1 MWTFY
6 PPPVSCADAGVQKQR
21 GQRVVHRRILVIIA
35 AGLVLLAGAIV
46 AITLTRPRPELHEAA
61 GSRVPPPAAPTPKPV
76 PPKTDAPAVVPEPGR
91 RSARRAPAPKPE
103 PSPSSDASARV
114 ETPTAGVLRIDS
126 DVPGAQVFIDRE
138 YVGATPVTASDVKPG
153 THRLNVS
160 AQGYEGVAD
169 TIDVSPGPRDIL
181 IKLKDVR
188 LDAKIDVVHKHRIG
202 SCKGRLIA
210 TARGLR
216 YETANKDDGFSS
228 SLLDLGT
235 FQVDY
240 LEKNLRVTPR
250 SGKRYDFTDP
260 EGNADRLFVFHRDV
274 EKARERLRK
283 GDHPSE

>member
-1 MWTFY
+1 LN
-6 PPPVSCADAGVQKQR
+6 
-21 GQRVVHRRILVIIA
+21 RRILIVVA
-35 AGLVLLAGAIV
+35 AGLVLLAGALV
-46 AITLTRPRPELHEAA
+46 AINLTRPRPAPREAA
-61 GSRVPPPAAPTPKPV
+61 TNPVRPRPPSAATPAAETPKPDAAAIV
-76 PPKTDAPAVVPEPGR
+76 PDAAR
-91 RSARRAPAPKPE
+91 RSARRSAAPKPA
-103 PSPSSDASARV
+103 PSSPADAPTRLEA
-114 ETPTAGVLRIDS
+114 PATAGVLRIDS

-138 YVGATPVTASDVKPG
+138 YIGAAPVTASDVKPG

-160 AQGYEGVAD
+160 APGYDGVAD

-216 YETANKDDGFSS
+216 YETANKDDGFTSA
-228 SLLDLGT
+228 LLDLAT

-240 LEKNLRVTPR
+240 LEKNLRVQPR

-283 GDHPSE
+283 GDPPGG

>member
-1 MWTFY
+1 
-6 PPPVSCADAGVQKQR
+6 VN
-21 GQRVVHRRILVIIA
+21 RRIVVIIVV
-35 AGLVLLAGAIV
+35 GLVLLAGV
-46 AITLTRPRPELHEAA
+46 VVTLNLTRPRPESHEPA
-61 GSRVPPPAAPTPKPV
+61 GNAVKPTPSIPPTAAAE
-76 PPKTDAPAVVPEPGR
+76 PPKAGASAVASEPAR
-91 RSARRAPAPKPE
+91 RSARRGSAPKPE
-103 PSPSSDASARV
+103 PSSTADAPAPV
-114 ETPTAGVLRIDS
+114 ETPLTVGILRIDS

-138 YVGATPVTASDVKPG
+138 YIGRTPVTASDVKPG

-169 TIDVSPGPRDIL
+169 TIDVSPGPRDIV

-188 LDAKIDVVHKHRIG
+188 LDVGIDVVHKHRIG
-202 SCKGRLIA
+202 SCKGRLVA
-210 TARGLR
+210 TPRGLR

-228 SLLDLGT
+228 ALLDLGT

-250 SGKRYDFTDP
+250 NGRRYDFTDP

-283 GDHPSE
+283 GDPPAGQ